1 MRSLRD
7 MPDPYQHALE
17 VSIVRTCKSPFGQ
30 VSRIGGSPA
39 NPRTPS
45 QMEVRITL
53 SRVAARWRALAEVQR
68 TAWMAAAKDAKS
80 NSRLSQSGSLSG
92 FQLFVKINCTLSQF
106 GEAQVDAPPERP
118 QFPDLAPASLSIT
131 NTGGVAA
138 LKLGCPR
145 DPGANTIIRGCKPV
159 SQGRETCRD
168 FRILGMC
175 PAAVQGSADITSLYA
190 ARFGAPPAGKK
201 VYIQVNQFVAG
212 WEDLPVTF
220 SAIVPAGT

>member
-1 MRSLRD
+1 
-7 MPDPYQHALE
+7 
-17 VSIVRTCKSPFGQ
+17 
-30 VSRIGGSPA
+30 
-39 NPRTPS
+39 
-45 QMEVRITL
+45 
-53 SRVAARWRALAEVQR
+53 
-68 TAWMAAAKDAKS
+68 MAAAKDAKS

-118 QFPDLAPASLSIT
+118 QFPDLAPASFTIT

-138 LKLGCPR
+138 LKLGCPS

-168 FRILGMC
+168 FRPLGMC
-175 PAAVQGSADITSLYA
+175 PAPVRGSADITSLYA
-190 ARFGAPPAGKK
+190 ARFGAPPAAKK
-201 VYIQVNQFVAG
+201 VYIQVNQFIDG

-220 SAIVPAGT
+220 SAIVPAGTKPPAGACGRLSNCPLPASRRVGVLRDTRPLLPGPGLVSTN

>member
-1 MRSLRD
+1 M
-7 MPDPYQHALE
+7 
-17 VSIVRTCKSPFGQ
+17 CKRELPHRVIQSAGLGKGVHSP
-30 VSRIGGSPA
+30 
-39 NPRTPS
+39 T
-45 QMEVRITL
+45 QMEVRNTL
-53 SRVAARWRALAEVQR
+53 KRVSARWRALEEVQR
-68 TAWMAAAKDAKS
+68 TAWVVAAKEAKS
-80 NSRLSQSGSLSG
+80 NSRLGQSGALSG
-92 FQLFVKINCTLSQF
+92 FLLFTKINCTLSQF
-106 GEAQVDAPPERP
+106 GEAQVDAPPEHP

-131 NTGGVAA
+131 NTGGMVA
-138 LKLGCPR
+138 LKLGCPS

-175 PAAVQGSADITSLYA
+175 PAAVQGSADITNLYA

-201 VYIQVNQFVAG
+201 VYIQVNQFMDG